1 MIGPALRQAYMLYIL
16 GLLFVIYM
24 SSASFAWGADG
35 LTIEPPVI
43 ELKGPGEQVQIRV
56 LNIKGEDVTAACV
69 FKSHDGNTVRVSNK
83 GQVISNKAGQTKIE
97 VVNQSLVQLVAVKI
111 AEADAGSKVTFEKD
125 LQPILTRYGCNAG
138 SCHGKQRGQN
148 GFQLS
153 LLGFDNDFDFY
164 AITSESRGRRIF
176 PASPKDSL
184 LLKKA
189 SGQVPHGGGK
199 KIPEDGNAYAQ
210 VLEWIKNGQPRSTHD
225 ELKVVNIEIIPSE
238 VKMLPRTKVQ
248 TRVLA
253 RYSDGTSKDVTHLA
267 AFQSSES
274 VLASIDA
281 EGMIQS
287 GPLPGEAA
295 IMARFMEKFSVC
307 LVTLPLP
314 ETLNVNLPTRIDS
327 QHYIDRLLSD
337 KFVKLGLSPS
347 DLAADHTYLR
357 RVYLDLIG
365 RLPTPEES
373 RSWLAE
379 TAPDKK
385 EKLALR
391 LLSRPEYAD
400 FWANKWA
407 DLLRPNPFHVG
418 MKAVFVLH
426 TWLRD
431 CFRKNL
437 PYDQFAKQIITADGS
452 TFRDGASVVIRD
464 KRQPDELTTVISRLF
479 LGIRLECAKCHHHP
493 FEVYGQDDFY
503 HFAAFFGRIGKKGTG
518 ISAPISGSEEMFFL
532 AKKGDVKHLRTGEI
546 MKPAPLKGKVMEF
559 TEDED
564 PRQALAAW
572 ITSDEN
578 PLFAKAAVNR
588 IWADLMG
595 RGLVDAVDDLR
606 ATNPPSNPAL
616 LDALADDFRKHH
628 YDVKHLLYTIVTSKA
643 YALSSKPNER
653 NQGDTRNHSRHY
665 RMRPR
670 AEVLL
675 DMVSDVTGVAENF
688 PAMPEGSRA
697 MEMWTFRSASEFL
710 DSFGRPDPNQDPPC
724 ERSSDS
730 TVVQALHL
738 MNAKNIQAK
747 IVADNGIA
755 SKLASGSGSIELAIE
770 DLYLRCYCRFPTNA
784 ERDGVI
790 ALAKS
795 KNQARKQ
802 TLEDLL
808 WALINSP
815 EFVLVD

>member
-1 MIGPALRQAYMLYIL
+1 MVFIL
-16 GLLFVIYM
+16 VLLAVIW
-24 SSASFAWGADG
+24 SGGASLAWGVEQLSID
-35 LTIEPPVI
+35 PPVI
-43 ELKGPGEQVQIRV
+43 ELKGPGEQAQIRV
-56 LNIKGEDVTAACV
+56 LNNKGEDVTADCV
-69 FKSHDGNTVRVSNK
+69 FKSQEVGIARVSAK
-83 GQVISNKAGQTKIE
+83 GQVTSIKIGQTKID
-97 VVNQSLVQLVAVKI
+97 VINGNNSQFVAVKI
-111 AEADAGSKVTFEKD
+111 SNSDLNSKVTFEKD
-125 LQPILTRYGCNAG
+125 LQPILTRYGCNSG
-138 SCHGKQRGQN
+138 PCHGKQRGQN

-164 AITSESRGRRIF
+164 ALTSESRGRRIF

-199 KIPEDGNAYAQ
+199 KLPEDSNAYAQ
-210 VLEWIKNGQPRSTHD
+210 VLDWIKSGQPRGAPD
-225 ELKVVNIEIIPSE
+225 ELKVVNIEILPSE
-238 VKMLPRTKVQ
+238 VKMSPRTKVQ

-253 RYSDGTSKDVTHLA
+253 RFSDGSSKDVTHLT

-274 VLASIDA
+274 VLASVDA
-281 EGMIQS
+281 DGLIQS

-295 IMARFMEKFSVC
+295 VMARFMEKFSVC
-307 LVTLPLP
+307 LVTMPLP
-314 ETLNVNLPTRIDS
+314 ETLNVNLPSRIDS

-347 DLAADHTYLR
+347 ALAADHTYLR

-373 RSWLAE
+373 RSWLAD
-379 TAPDKK
+379 TALDKK

-431 CFRKNL
+431 CFRRNL
-437 PYDQFAKQIITADGS
+437 PYDQFAKQIIAADGS
-452 TFRDGASVVIRD
+452 TFRDGASVVVRD

-503 HFAAFFGRIGKKGTG
+503 HFAAFFGRIGRKGTG

-532 AKKGDVKHLRTGEI
+532 AKKGDVKHLRTGEV
-546 MKPAPLKGKVMEF
+546 MKPAPLKGKIMEF

-564 PRQALAAW
+564 PRQALATW
-572 ITSDEN
+572 ITSDDN
-578 PLFAKAAVNR
+578 PMFAKAAVNR

-595 RGLVDAVDDLR
+595 RGLVDPIDDLR

-628 YDVKHLLYTIVTSKA
+628 YDVKHLLYSIVTSKA

-653 NQGDTRNHSRHY
+653 NQGDTRNYSRHY

-747 IVADNGIA
+747 IVDPAGIA
-755 SKLASGSGSIELAIE
+755 SKLASGSGSIESAIE
-770 DLYLRCYCRFPTNA
+770 ELYLRCYCRFPTDA
-784 ERDGVI
+784 ERNGVI
-790 ALAKS
+790 SLAKS